1 MPAASAFPPGRISR
15 RALMGAG
22 VGAAAVVPLT
32 AAGRAGLAGAAPRSM
47 KLAAIQSGGDPA
59 AWRTWI
65 LTSPDELRPAA
76 PTAPTQAEI
85 DEVVAAQAAP
95 TEEVTAA
102 IERWGTGPATLPWSK
117 LAVELTIEFDIGGFP
132 QSRFMAIYHTAL
144 HDAVIAAWDAQVAYG
159 QPGPAATSDLV
170 IPAAGVDPT
179 QPSFPSEQAT
189 VAGAAAVVLAYLLP
203 DAEAGR
209 FDALAQEAAESRIA
223 AGAAFPS
230 DIEAGLALG
239 RAIGEKAVTRAQGD
253 GSDAQWDPAD
263 RLTGPGFWQPTP
275 PGMVET
281 PVAPMAGTWQTWV
294 MTSNDQFRP
303 APPPEY
309 GSPAWQAELETVQ
322 DIAANR
328 SFEQERAAIWW
339 GSNSP
344 WELHNGWVWDLI
356 QRDGLDSPHAARI
369 VTDMYVAMADAMLAI
384 WDAKYTWWT
393 ARPITEDPTLQ
404 TVLPSPPYPSYPSG
418 YSGAMGSGST
428 VVGHY
433 FPESADEMSDRAWEA
448 AASRGWAGI
457 HYVIDDDTGLT
468 MGRQVGRL
476 VCSLARTD
484 PVDGAA

>member
-1 MPAASAFPPGRISR
+1 
-15 RALMGAG
+15 
-22 VGAAAVVPLT
+22 
-32 AAGRAGLAGAAPRSM
+32 
-47 KLAAIQSGGDPA
+47 
-59 AWRTWI
+59 
-65 LTSPDELRPAA
+65 
-76 PTAPTQAEI
+76 
-85 DEVVAAQAAP
+85 
-95 TEEVTAA
+95 
-102 IERWGTGPATLPWSK
+102 
-117 LAVELTIEFDIGGFP
+117 
-132 QSRFMAIYHTAL
+132 
-144 HDAVIAAWDAQVAYG
+144 
-159 QPGPAATSDLV
+159 
-170 IPAAGVDPT
+170 
-179 QPSFPSEQAT
+179 
-189 VAGAAAVVLAYLLP
+189 
-203 DAEAGR
+203 
-209 FDALAQEAAESRIA
+209 
-223 AGAAFPS
+223 
-230 DIEAGLALG
+230 
-239 RAIGEKAVTRAQGD
+239 
-253 GSDAQWDPAD
+253 
-263 RLTGPGFWQPTP
+263 
-275 PGMVET
+275 
-281 PVAPMAGTWQTWV
+281 VAPMAGTWQTWV